1 MAAVQTQSA
10 QGLAADT
17 NYLTVKDL
25 RTGLTVKVPIDVTTA
40 TIPGTAFSQLKIT
53 PTTPPPE
60 DPGDKVPIRLYD
72 PGLRNTTVSRSK
84 VSLSVFN
91 KETNSSRL
99 LYRGYDVEELVEK
112 SNYLEVAFLLIYGEL
127 PTAQEYEHWADA
139 VMTHTYIHSD
149 LEKQMTTF
157 RHDAH
162 PHGMLISTIASLST
176 FHPESNPCLKGS
188 GMYML
193 PKAAPGKAL
202 SEEDEAT
209 AKEVRGSRNRIT
221 FRMLGKIPTIA
232 ANVYRHRL
240 GRAYNHPMPNTMD
253 YAENILYMMDKL
265 NEQDYKPDPRLVKIL
280 NTMFILLAEQ
290 GSNCSTVFMRHLMS
304 SGVDP
309 YTALSGAAGALFGE
323 RKAAA
328 VIGML
333 EHIGKV
339 EKIQLFLTKF
349 KRRDSLSGL
358 PSGNLFGFGH
368 RIYKTGDPRVRIA
381 KKMAFQLFELMG
393 KDHLAKL
400 AIALE
405 EATAKDEWF
414 TTRGLYPNVDYW
426 TAIVFHTLRFP
437 PDMFPVLQTVPR
449 VAGLVANCWESL
461 DDPDYK
467 IFRPRQIYT
476 GEVLRSYVAPKT
488 RRLTNVM
495 PLLDS
500 LSYPTAADPTAAKR
514 RGAADPNSLA
524 EIDNLISR
532 TQQSLEDLNIRLTE
546 IETGALSPG
555 GDGGSSGGEQHQDAR
570 GLRGRVSNWVSSQLF
585 SSPSGVGITLQLTER
600 LRQTQAELTQLL
612 TKQREMILAERVE
625 GASPTLS
632 HQQQPQQPQDHLHAP
647 VPSSSRRPSGK
658 APRLSSGNTT
668 PRPIATPEPQS

>member
-1 MAAVQTQSA
+1 MAAVQQPPLTATAST
-10 QGLAADT
+10 DN

-25 RTGLTVKVPIDVTTA
+25 RTGLSVRVPIDVVTA

-53 PTTPPPE
+53 PTIPPPE
-60 DPGDKVPIRLYD
+60 DPNDKVPIRLYD
-72 PGLRNTTVSRSK
+72 PGLRNTTVCRSK
-84 VSLSVFN
+84 ISSSVFD
-91 KETNSSRL
+91 KETNTSRL

-127 PTAQEYEHWADA
+127 PTAKEYEHWADA
-139 VMTHTYIHSD
+139 VMTHTYVHSE

-188 GMYML
+188 GMYMM

-202 SEEDEAT
+202 SEEEETT
-209 AKEVRGSRNRIT
+209 AKEVRSARNHLIFRI
-221 FRMLGKIPTIA
+221 LGKTPTIA

-240 GRAYNHPMPNTMD
+240 GRPYNHPMPNSLN
-253 YAENILYMMDKL
+253 YAENVLYMMDKL

-280 NTMFILLAEQ
+280 DTMFILLAGSFWEELHGEQEQ
-290 GSNCSTVFMRHLMS
+290 GSNCSTVLMRHLMS

-323 RKAAA
+323 RKSAA

-333 EHIGKV
+333 EKIGKV
-339 EKIQLFLTKF
+339 EKIQLFLTQV
-349 KRRDSLSGL
+349 KRTAGKLV
-358 PSGNLFGFGH
+358 GFGH
-368 RIYKTGDPRVRIA
+368 RIYKKGDPRVRIA
-381 KKMAFQLFELMG
+381 KKMAFELFDLMG

-405 EATAKDEWF
+405 EAVLKDDWL
-414 TTRGLYPNVDYW
+414 TTRGMYPNVDFW
-426 TAIVFHTLRFP
+426 SAVVFHTLRFP

-449 VAGLVANCWESL
+449 VSGFVANCWESL

-476 GEVLRSYVAPKT
+476 GEVLRRYAAPKA

-495 PLLDS
+495 PLLDNTTYAGS
-500 LSYPTAADPTAAKR
+500 DPTAAKR

-532 TQQSLEDLNIRLTE
+532 TQQSLEDLNLRLVE
-546 IETGALSPG
+546 IETGAG
-555 GDGGSSGGEQHQDAR
+555 ADGEGSEHHRDAR
-570 GLRGRVSNWVSSQLF
+570 GGIRNRVSTWVSSQLF

-600 LRQTQAELTQLL
+600 LRQTQSELTQLL
-612 TKQREMILAERVE
+612 SKQREMIISERADSAAPLPE
-625 GASPTLS
+625 QSS
-632 HQQQPQQPQDHLHAP
+632 PQQHLSTPAP
-647 VPSSSRRPSGK
+647 SDRRLSAK
-658 APRLSSGNTT
+658 SPRLSSGNTT
-668 PRPIATPEPQS
+668 PRPIATPEPPS